1 MNKKKLIINF
11 QILTFTPNNKK
22 TLLFL
27 HNYWLITPLV
37 VNLIRIIKFSVNI
50 EIGLN
55 KKVRRAYGIDEIA
68 LVPGTRTLDYDLT
81 NPSWSIGNI
90 ERQIPIIA
98 SAMDSV
104 VDVNTA
110 VELSNLGAL
119 GVLNME
125 GIQTRYEKPN
135 EILSQISSVGK
146 SEFVPFM
153 QKIYSE
159 PIKEKLIL
167 QRINEIKEKGGIAAL
182 SGTPQAAIKFKE
194 TLLNS
199 KIDLFFLQGTV
210 VSTEHLGLDG
220 KETLNIENLCQSLK
234 VPVIAGNCVTYG
246 VAELLMRAGVSG
258 LMVGIGPGAAC
269 TSRGVLG
276 IGIPQATAISD
287 CSSARDD
294 YFDETGRYVPI
305 IGDGGIITGGDICK
319 CLACGA
325 DAVMIGSPIA
335 RSSSAPGNGFH
346 WGMATPSPVLPRGT
360 RIEVGSTGSLERII
374 KGPALLD
381 DGTHNLLGAIRTSMS
396 TLGAKNI
403 KEMHNVDI
411 VIAPSLLTEGKVYQ
425 KAQQLG
431 MGK

>member
-1 MNKKKLIINF
+1 MFSKK
-11 QILTFTPNNKK
+11 
-22 TLLFL
+22 
-27 HNYWLITPLV
+27 YWLISPLV
-37 VNLIRIIKFSVNI
+37 VNLIRIIKKSVNI

-68 LVPGTRTLDYDLT
+68 LVPGKRTLDYALT
-81 NPSWSIGNI
+81 NPSWTIGNI
-90 ERQIPIIA
+90 EREIPIIA

-110 VELSNLGAL
+110 VELSKLGAL

-125 GIQTRYEKPN
+125 GIQTRYENPR

-146 SEFVPFM
+146 SEFVPLM
-153 QKIYSE
+153 QKIYSK
-159 PIKEKLIL
+159 PIKEELIL

-194 TLLNS
+194 TLLKS
-199 KIDLFFLQGTV
+199 KIDLFFLQATV
-210 VSTEHLGLDG
+210 VSTKHLGLDG
-220 KETLNIENLCQSLK
+220 EETLNIESLCKSLK
-234 VPVIAGNCVTYG
+234 APVIAGNCVTYE
-246 VAELLMRAGVSG
+246 VAELLMKAGVSG

-276 IGIPQATAISD
+276 VGIPQATAISD

-294 YFDETGRYVPI
+294 HFDETGRYVPI

-335 RSSSAPGNGFH
+335 KSSTAPGNGFH

-403 KEMHNVDI
+403 KEMQDVDI